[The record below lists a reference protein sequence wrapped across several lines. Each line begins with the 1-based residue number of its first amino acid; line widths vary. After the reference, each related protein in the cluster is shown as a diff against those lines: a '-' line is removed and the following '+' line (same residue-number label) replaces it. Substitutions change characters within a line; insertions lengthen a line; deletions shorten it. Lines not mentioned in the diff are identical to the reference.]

1 MPKPMN
7 PSFKNSFISQA
18 RLTAGLCLFAA
29 LLAGSRGLA
38 QPTSASEEL
47 AQLRAE
53 KAASEAKLAAAMEKI
68 AALASELEA
77 LKKPAAPASAEAAAP
92 RIAATPAAAPAVRT
106 APAPTPARTVVAAS
120 APSTG
125 AGVLMLEALSVTG
138 SNIKR
143 LDMEKVLPVTVM
155 SQDAMN
161 LRNALTP
168 TEMLT
173 ALPQVTGVPANETRS
188 ASAGARG
195 DNSNINLRGLGE
207 RASLILLNG
216 RRLAPH
222 PMTPGLNVNVNQ
234 LPNQGISQIEVL
246 RDGASAIYGSDAI
259 AGVVNYIM
267 RTDIR
272 GTQLKTRYATPE
284 ASFGGSN
291 AQGSITVGR
300 DFAGGKGRF
309 LTTLDVL
316 YREAL
321 YLRDTPFPDAKH
333 TNQVPAPFNA
343 AGSAFD
349 ARATVG
355 QWPTFR
361 VGAAAVTNWFRPVSG
376 TPALTTVAPTRA
388 ANPEF
393 YYNNNAVTMA
403 TPRTRRENIFNRV
416 EYDLTDTV
424 TAFADLSAY
433 KSNSTTTRQ
442 PISMNA
448 PASDLI
454 ATMSIDNPFNP
465 YGSRFFEVN
474 GAPNADGTARIRG
487 AAQTVGLTSEMIKDL
502 PPDMILVSAGVYRL
516 LGGLKGRLWNSWNW
530 ETAGLYSQSYASDK
544 APYNV
549 RESLFAA
556 ALQRTGVSP
565 QADPRFAAEAGAM
578 NPFGYTFKVVNNA
591 VVIDQPYKNPASVMG
606 SFMDVWRQ
614 DGRTT
619 LASWDARASGTLYT
633 LWSGDIGMAVG
644 GEWRKESFTWSRPYN
659 ESTRNDFYV
668 SSPIPDNSGSRKIA
682 SFYAETVIP
691 LVAPKN
697 QIPLINRLEVTGSGR
712 YEKYSD
718 FGTSTKPK
726 IGANFKP
733 FESVM
738 LRASYNEGF
747 VAPSLAELYSPPS
760 SAINSAPTQIDTYR
774 NIAAREGPYVQL
786 NVTTGNPNLQPS
798 ASVGKTIGT
807 VIDVPK
813 IKGLS
818 ISADYFQISQ
828 TDNVGSRSVSQ
839 IYSSDDKLL
848 KAYVAAQLAAGKA
861 IMAIDTGGGTAAY
874 KGDPSIQRFAPDV
887 NDLALFAAYNAA
899 SPGAPVAVAGKVR
912 AVSAPTE
919 NLASAFVAGWDF
931 GLNYATP
938 TWEIGRFN
946 FSTDASYL
954 MRSYTINAPAN
965 TKPVTTI
972 RKGNAGNA
980 EWRGN
985 AAISWRK
992 KNWAAGL
999 SAYYIGD
1006 FTDTGG
1012 TTTAAGYAAAGSPSY
1027 IRPEFDGVTT
1037 VYRWVIKSTTTFNA
1051 FANYTFDRKAQ
1062 RFWKPSAVRLG
1073 VTNFTNKMPPIS
1085 SGIFGYDAGTF
1096 GNMVAG
1102 RIWNLELT
1110 KEY

>member
-1 MPKPMN
+1 M
-7 PSFKNSFISQA
+7 SQA
-18 RLTAGLCLFAA
+18 RIIAGVCLLA
-29 LLAGSRGLA
+29 LLFVGNRGLA
-38 QPTSASEEL
+38 QTPAASDEL

-53 KAASEAKLAAAMEKI
+53 KAAADAKLAEALEKI
-68 AALASELEA
+68 AALTSQLEA
-77 LKKPAAPASAEAAAP
+77 MKKPAAPAANAPAAP
-92 RIAATPAAAPAVRT
+92 RFATTPATSAALAATRPVPVT
-106 APAPTPARTVVAAS
+106 TTPS
-120 APSTG
+120 APESTG
-125 AGVLMLEALSVTG
+125 DSGVLMLEAVSVTG

-168 TEMLT
+168 TDMLT

-267 RTDIR
+267 RTDNR
-272 GTQLKTRYATPE
+272 GTQLKMRYASPE
-284 ASFGGSN
+284 NGFGGSN
-291 AQGSITVGR
+291 AQGTVTLGR

-309 LTTLDVL
+309 LTTFDVL

-321 YLRDTPFPDAKH
+321 YLRDTPFSDARH
-333 TNQVPAPFNA
+333 IDQVPAPFNA
-343 AGSAFD
+343 PGSAFD

-361 VGAAAVTNWFRPVSG
+361 VGASAVTNWFRPVNG
-376 TPALTTVAPTRA
+376 VPTLTTTAPTRA

-403 TPRTRRENIFNRV
+403 TPRTRRENIFNRF
-416 EYDLTDTV
+416 EYDLTDKV
-424 TAFADLSAY
+424 TAFADISAY

-454 ATMSIDNPFNP
+454 ATMAIDNPFNP
-465 YGSRFFEVN
+465 YGSRFYEVN
-474 GAPNADGTARIRG
+474 GAPNADGTPRIKG
-487 AAQTVGLTSEMIKDL
+487 TPQTIGLTSEMIKDL

-516 LGGLKGRLWNSWNW
+516 VGGLKGHLGGTWTW
-530 ETAGLYSQSYASDK
+530 ETAGLYSQAYASDK
-544 APYNV
+544 APHNV
-549 RESLFAA
+549 RESLFVA

-591 VVIDQPYKNPASVMG
+591 VVTDQPYTNPAGVMN
-606 SFMDVWRQ
+606 SFMDTWRQ
-614 DGRTT
+614 DGRTK
-619 LASWDARASGTLYT
+619 LASWDARASGSLYT
-633 LWSGDIGMAVG
+633 LWSGDVGLAVG
-644 GEWRKESFTWSRPYN
+644 GEWRKESFNWLRPYN

-668 SSPIPDNSGSRKIA
+668 SSPIPDNSGSRKVA
-682 SFYAETVIP
+682 SFYAETVVP

-697 QIPLINRLEVTGSGR
+697 KVPLINRLEVTGSGR

-718 FGTSTKPK
+718 FGTATKPK
-726 IGANFKP
+726 VGANFKP

-738 LRASYNEGF
+738 VRASYNKGF

-760 SAINSAPTQIDTYR
+760 STINSAPTQIDTYR
-774 NIAAREGPYVQL
+774 NVATKEGPYVQL
-786 NVTTGNPNLQPS
+786 NVTTGNPNLKPS

-807 VIDVPK
+807 VIDIPK

-828 TDNVGSRSVSQ
+828 TDNVGSRSASQ

-848 KAYVAAQLAAGKA
+848 KAYVASQLAAGKS
-861 IMAIDTGGGTAAY
+861 IMSIDVGGGTAAY

-887 NDLALFAAYNAA
+887 NDVALFNTYNAA
-899 SPGAPVAVAGKVR
+899 NPGAPVAVVGKVR
-912 AVSAPTE
+912 AVNAPTE

-931 GLNYATP
+931 GLNYVTP
-938 TWEIGRFN
+938 AWDVGRFN
-946 FSTDASYL
+946 FSADASYL

-965 TKPVTTI
+965 TTPVTTI

-985 AAISWRK
+985 AAVSWRK

-1006 FTDTGG
+1006 FTDTGA
-1012 TTTAAGYAAAGSPSY
+1012 TTTAAAYAAAGSPSY

-1037 VYRWVIKSTTTFNA
+1037 VYRWVVKSTTTFNA
-1051 FANYTFDRKAQ
+1051 FASYTFDRKAQ
-1062 RFWKPSAVRLG
+1062 RSWKPSMIRLG
-1073 VTNFTNKMPPIS
+1073 ATNFTDKMPPIS
-1085 SGIFGYDAGTF
+1085 SGIFGYDAGVF

-1102 RIWNLELT
+1102 RIWSLELS